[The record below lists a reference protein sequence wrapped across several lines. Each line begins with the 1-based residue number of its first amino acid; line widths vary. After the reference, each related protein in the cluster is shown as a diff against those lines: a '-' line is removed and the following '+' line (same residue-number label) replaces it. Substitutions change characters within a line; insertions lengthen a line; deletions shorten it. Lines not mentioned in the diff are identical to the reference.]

1 MGFFDR
7 FKRNKGTMS
16 IQGHPLGVILGTSA
30 ASGHHDYDRERN
42 TARIEQL
49 RESIKQF
56 EDNGQADHPRVAE
69 HRAEL
74 AKHLKIREVF
84 YSEEEI

>member
-7 FKRNKGTMS
+7 FKKHKGAMN
-16 IQGHPLGVILGTSA
+16 IQGHPVAVI
-30 ASGHHDYDRERN
+30 SGSSPNREDYDRERN

-74 AKHLKIREVF
+74 AKHLKIRELF
-84 YSEEEI
+84 YSEEEV